1 MKVSHCSLFLF
12 SVPFVHVTQ
21 ARTVTGIVC
30 SLLGSSWDTL
40 WIHQPSIGRISVS
53 TTNPVHCVGSV
64 MVEGW
69 SGIANEPLVL
79 KQYSTD
85 TWLTVGWYI
94 DHVSAKSCL
103 ILGQRSNRVSVNV
116 HECLV
121 VSSVMADITYS
132 RQSACHALFEG
143 LILVVLNM
151 FTTDNWQFPEHWYTG
166 RSPDHAMQFY
176 KKHTFLIKNGDSKT
190 SPNNWTVS

>member
-12 SVPFVHVTQ
+12 SVLFVHVTQ

-40 WIHQPSIGRISVS
+40 SIHQPSIGRISVN
-53 TTNPVHCVGSV
+53 TTNPIHCVGSV

-69 SGIANEPLVL
+69 SGIASEPLVL

-94 DHVSAKSCL
+94 NHVSAKSWL

-116 HECLV
+116 HVWPSVDWFSANISIECLV
-121 VSSVMADITYS
+121 VNSVMADITYS
-132 RQSACHALFEG
+132 TVDTICLSCFVWR
-143 LILVVLNM
+143 I
-151 FTTDNWQFPEHWYTG
+151 D
-166 RSPDHAMQFY
+166 
-176 KKHTFLIKNGDSKT
+176 T
-190 SPNNWTVS
+190 SCL